1 MRKLAFL
8 ALSGILALS
17 VSGCNFFG
25 GGEDT
30 VTDQTVIEP
39 VPSPDGAAEQ
49 PATDPTGEPV
59 AEEPVAEEPPAPPQV
74 VASADLI
81 QSTNSNER
89 IRQINQGQ
97 RQDPFARVVV
107 PPPPAPAE
115 TTTTTPGQ
123 VPQVPTLPGG
133 TPGAAP
139 GGQGQPGSGPGAAAP
154 GGGQGRPGQTTAQR
168 PQGASPQQ
176 PGASPQQAGGSPQQ
190 AGAQTPGARPG
201 TPSPLEAGIANLPPI
216 PQPDLATAVIV
227 TGVVQVGGTTHAIIN
242 APNEPTSRYV
252 RVGQRIAN
260 GQVLVKRIEM
270 GGASEPVVIFE
281 EQGVEVAK
289 RVGEGGPD
297 ANQTTASAAT
307 TPTS

>member
-39 VPSPDGAAEQ
+39 VPSPTGEAEQ
-49 PATDPTGEPV
+49 PATDATEP

-89 IRQINQGQ
+89 LRQINQGQ

-115 TTTTTPGQ
+115 PTTTTPGQ

-139 GGQGQPGSGPGAAAP
+139 GGGQGQPGAGPGATAP
-154 GGGQGRPGQTTAQR
+154 GGGQGRPGQATAQR
-168 PQGASPQQ
+168 PQGATPQQ
-176 PGASPQQAGGSPQQ
+176 PGANPQQP
-190 AGAQTPGARPG
+190 GAQAPGARPG

-216 PQPDLATAVIV
+216 PQPDLATAVVV
-227 TGVVQVGGTTHAIIN
+227 TGVVQVGGTTHAIIS

-289 RVGEGGPD
+289 RVGEGGGNGP
-297 ANQTTASAAT
+297 NQTTASAAT